1 MVSSFKFSVSS
12 KALETVNS
20 KLKALSR
27 IVNYPEAIQHLLEL
41 NLFGTKLGL
50 DNPRRLATRAGSPHE
65 RLRFIHVAGTNGKG
79 SVCAMLES
87 IYREAGLRTGLFTSP
102 HLVSFRERIQVNR
115 ELIPEETVASLAAQ
129 LRDFAAKFPKGQSP
143 TFFEVV
149 VVMALCHFAEQACD
163 IVLWETGMGGRLDAT
178 NIVTPLAGVIT
189 NIGLD
194 HTRWL
199 GKTHAAIAAEK
210 AGIIKPHIPVLTT
223 AGQPEVL
230 AVIRAEAAKHSAQL
244 IELGQT
250 EEIAELPLN
259 GRHQQTNASL
269 ARAVVERLQ
278 AELPVAPGVIR
289 NGLAKV
295 HWPGRL
301 QAVRHGEQ
309 TVMLDGAHNAEG
321 AEMLRRALAE
331 RFAAESPVFILG
343 MVDEKD
349 GAGFCAELAP
359 LATRVVLS
367 PVSSVRSAKP
377 EGFLAV
383 CQAANPAASVE
394 VAESLGQAMELCATE
409 PFVVVTGSFYL
420 VGEAM
425 ERLGVAPAPV
435 GTERLLNDW
444 NAPDRGAQTG
454 GARPVSD

>member
-12 KALETVNS
+12 NALETVNS
-20 KLKALSR
+20 KLKALSC
-27 IVNYPEAIQHLLEL
+27 IVTYPEAIQHLLEL

-50 DNPRRLATRAGSPHE
+50 DNPRRLAAMAGSPHE
-65 RLRFIHVAGTNGKG
+65 HLRFIHVAGTNGKG

-115 ELIPEETVASLAAQ
+115 ELIPEETVASLTTQ
-129 LRDFAAKFPKGQSP
+129 IRDFAAKFPEGQSP
-143 TFFEVV
+143 TFFEVL

-223 AGQPEVL
+223 AEQPEVL
-230 AVIRAEAAKHSAQL
+230 AVIRTEAAKHNAQL
-244 IELGQT
+244 IELGKT
-250 EEIAELPLN
+250 EETAKLPLN
-259 GRHQQTNASL
+259 GQHQQTNASL

-278 AELPVAPGVIR
+278 AELPVVPGAIR

-295 HWPGRL
+295 NWLGRL
-301 QAVRHGEQ
+301 QAVRRGEQ
-309 TVMLDGAHNAEG
+309 TMILDGAHNAEG
-321 AEMLRRALAE
+321 AEMLRRALTDE
-331 RFAAESPVFILG
+331 FAAESPVFILG

-359 LATRVVLS
+359 LAKRVVLS

-383 CQAANPAASVE
+383 CQAANPAAVVE
-394 VAESLGQAMELCATE
+394 ATESLGQAMELCAAE

-425 ERLGVAPAPV
+425 ERLGVATATA

-444 NAPDRGAQTG
+444 GAPERGAQTA
-454 GARPVSD
+454 GA

>member
-12 KALETVNS
+12 NALETANF
-20 KLKALSR
+20 KLETLSR
-27 IVNYPEAIQHLLEL
+27 IVTYPEAIRYLLEL

-50 DNPRRLATRAGSPHE
+50 DNPRRLAALAGSPHK

-102 HLVSFRERIQVNR
+102 HLVSFRERMQVNR
-115 ELIPEETVASLAAQ
+115 ELIPEGALARLTAQ
-129 LRDFAAKFPKGQSP
+129 LRDSAAGFPEGQGP
-143 TFFEVV
+143 TFFEVAV
-149 VVMALCHFAEQACD
+149 VTALCHFAEQSCD
-163 IVLWETGMGGRLDAT
+163 IVLWETGLGGRLDAT
-178 NIVTPLAGVIT
+178 NIVTPLASVIT

-199 GKTHAAIAAEK
+199 GETHAAIAAEK
-210 AGIIKPHIPVLTT
+210 AGIIKPGIPALT
-223 AGQPEVL
+223 AAAQPEAL
-230 AVIRAEAAKHSAQL
+230 AVIRAEAARQGAEL
-244 IELGQT
+244 IELGQ
-250 EEIAELPLN
+250 AESTADLPLL

-278 AELPVAPGVIR
+278 AELPVVPGVIS

-301 QAVRHGEQ
+301 QAVRRGEQ

-321 AEMLRRALAE
+321 ATMLRQALADG
-331 RFAAESPVFILG
+331 FADDSPVFILG

-359 LATRVVLS
+359 LARRIVLS
-367 PVSSVRSAKP
+367 PVSSARSAKP

-383 CQAANPAASVE
+383 CQAANPAAVE
-394 VAESLGQAMELCATE
+394 IAGSLGQALERCAAE

-425 ERLGVAPAPV
+425 ELLGVAPAPA
-435 GTERLLNDW
+435 GAERLLNDW
-444 NAPDRGAQTG
+444 GAPDRGAESG
-454 GARPVSD
+454 GAKSVSD

>member
-1 MVSSFKFSVSS
+1 
-12 KALETVNS
+12 
-20 KLKALSR
+20 
-27 IVNYPEAIQHLLEL
+27 
-41 NLFGTKLGL
+41 
-50 DNPRRLATRAGSPHE
+50 
-65 RLRFIHVAGTNGKG
+65 
-79 SVCAMLES
+79 
-87 IYREAGLRTGLFTSP
+87 
-102 HLVSFRERIQVNR
+102 
-115 ELIPEETVASLAAQ
+115 LIPEETVARLATQ
-129 LRDFAAKFPKGQSP
+129 LRDFAAKFPEGQSP
-143 TFFEVV
+143 TFFEVL
-149 VVMALCHFAEQACD
+149 VVMALCHFAEKACD

-223 AGQPEVL
+223 AEQPEVL
-230 AVIRAEAAKHSAQL
+230 AVIRTEAAKHNAQL
-244 IELGQT
+244 IELGKT
-250 EEIAELPLN
+250 EETAELPLN
-259 GRHQQTNASL
+259 GQHQQTNASL

-278 AELPVAPGVIR
+278 AELPVVHGVIR

-295 HWPGRL
+295 NWPGRL
-301 QAVRHGEQ
+301 QAVRRGEQ
-309 TVMLDGAHNAEG
+309 TMILDGAHNAEG
-321 AEMLRRALAE
+321 AEMLRRALADE
-331 RFAAESPVFILG
+331 FAAESPVFILG

-359 LATRVVLS
+359 LAKRVVLS

-377 EGFLAV
+377 EGFLTV
-383 CQAANPAASVE
+383 CQAANPAAVVE
-394 VAESLGQAMELCATE
+394 ATESLGQAMELCAAE

-425 ERLGVAPAPV
+425 ERLGVATAMA

-444 NAPDRGAQTG
+444 GAPKRGAQTA
-454 GARPVSD
+454 GA

>member
-115 ELIPEETVASLAAQ
+115 ELIPEETVASLATQ
-129 LRDFAAKFPKGQSP
+129 LRDFAAKFPEDQSP
-143 TFFEVV
+143 TFFEVL

-444 NAPDRGAQTG
+444 NAPERGAQTG
-454 GARPVSD
+454 GA